1 MLALT
6 RELSARAAEIIV
18 ISEQKDA
25 LQLAQTPLRLPAT
38 LPEWLTPFTCVV
50 PGQLL
55 ALHVTLAKGY
65 DPDHPRGLKKVT
77 ETR

>member
-1 MLALT
+1 
-6 RELSARAAEIIV
+6 
-18 ISEQKDA
+18 
-25 LQLAQTPLRLPAT
+25 
-38 LPEWLTPFTCVV
+38 V

-77 ETR
+77 ETY